1 MFSIDESHWPIILAT
16 WAAPFAAPP
25 PTAAVMRE
33 FLAVQ
38 LETCNRAGAHSEK
51 IAYVHLAV
59 TSAPLGSDARKV
71 ATEWRKANPHVAEIM
86 VGNWVVTQR
95 RGVAGVLT
103 ALQWF
108 LPETREKVLIV
119 GTMDEAL
126 AQARAAIAAAHEP
139 NWRKRSA
146 AH

>member
-1 MFSIDESHWPIILAT
+1 MFSIDESHWPIILTT
-16 WAAPFAAPP
+16 WAAPVAAPP

-33 FLAVQ
+33 FHAVQ
-38 LETCNRAGAHSEK
+38 LETCNKAGAHGEK

-108 LPETREKVLIV
+108 LPEMRKKVLIV

-139 NWRKRSA
+139 SWRKRSA
-146 AH
+146 AD